1 MLHARHN
8 DAPRRGQAG
17 NADRTFDASKQ
28 SPSYYS
34 LNTALLSLL
43 QKQLTPFF
51 YFLLSTLFNYTV
63 RLMAPGMRVCKKK
76 KITSARLNNYSPF
89 FSTTTSHHHHQ
100 YITSNKKKRNK
111 NETSRNPLRE
121 TEIKLLPL
129 FLVTIF
135 KPDLTNKSGF
145 TNIAIYGSILYILEV
160 ASFLGTRLKIRL
172 NLKINKSVETAG
184 EVSCRVPCI
193 LSSFVENRTCSN

>member
-1 MLHARHN
+1 MAPKLSTSTIGYKSITVRFAWHVTRATQWRA
-8 DAPRRGQAG
+8 APRSSRKCWPHFWCFKAI
-17 NADRTFDASKQ
+17 TFVLL
-28 SPSYYS
+28 S
-34 LNTALLSLL
+34 LSLLSLL

-89 FSTTTSHHHHQ
+89 FSTTTTSHHHHQ

-160 ASFLGTRLKIRL
+160 ASF
-172 NLKINKSVETAG
+172 
-184 EVSCRVPCI
+184 
-193 LSSFVENRTCSN
+193 FWD

>member
-34 LNTALLSLL
+34 LNTASLL
-43 QKQLTPFF
+43 LLLKSNSLHFF

-76 KITSARLNNYSPF
+76 KITSARLNNYSPLF
-89 FSTTTSHHHHQ
+89 NHHHHHHQ
-100 YITSNKKKRNK
+100 YITSNKKEKRNK
-111 NETSRNPLRE
+111 NESSRYRLRE

-129 FLVTIF
+129 L
-135 KPDLTNKSGF
+135 
-145 TNIAIYGSILYILEV
+145 
-160 ASFLGTRLKIRL
+160 
-172 NLKINKSVETAG
+172 
-184 EVSCRVPCI
+184 SCDY
-193 LSSFVENRTCSN
+193 LQNRFDK

>member
-34 LNTALLSLL
+34 QYGSTLPPPKATHS
-43 QKQLTPFF
+43 FF

-89 FSTTTSHHHHQ
+89 FQPPPATTIINTSLQ
-100 YITSNKKKRNK
+100 IRKK
-111 NETSRNPLRE
+111 ETKTRQAEIHCVRLR
-121 TEIKLLPL
+121 LNCYL
-129 FLVTIF
+129 
-135 KPDLTNKSGF
+135 
-145 TNIAIYGSILYILEV
+145 
-160 ASFLGTRLKIRL
+160 SFL
-172 NLKINKSVETAG
+172 
-184 EVSCRVPCI
+184 
-193 LSSFVENRTCSN
+193 

>member
-43 QKQLTPFF
+43 QKQLTPSF

-76 KITSARLNNYSPF
+76 KITSARLNNYSPLF
-89 FSTTTSHHHHQ
+89 FQPPPATTIINTSLQ
-100 YITSNKKKRNK
+100 IRKK
-111 NETSRNPLRE
+111 ETKTRQAEIHCVRLR
-121 TEIKLLPL
+121 LNCYL
-129 FLVTIF
+129 
-135 KPDLTNKSGF
+135 
-145 TNIAIYGSILYILEV
+145 
-160 ASFLGTRLKIRL
+160 SFLW
-172 NLKINKSVETAG
+172 
-184 EVSCRVPCI
+184 
-193 LSSFVENRTCSN
+193 LSSNPIWQINLGLLTLPSMGQYYTF

>member
-1 MLHARHN
+1 MTRRAAVKPEML
-8 DAPRRGQAG
+8 
-17 NADRTFDASKQ
+17 
-28 SPSYYS
+28 
-34 LNTALLSLL
+34 TALLMLQSNHLRTTLSLFTL
-43 QKQLTPFF
+43 PPPKATHSFF

-172 NLKINKSVETAG
+172 DLKINKSVETAG